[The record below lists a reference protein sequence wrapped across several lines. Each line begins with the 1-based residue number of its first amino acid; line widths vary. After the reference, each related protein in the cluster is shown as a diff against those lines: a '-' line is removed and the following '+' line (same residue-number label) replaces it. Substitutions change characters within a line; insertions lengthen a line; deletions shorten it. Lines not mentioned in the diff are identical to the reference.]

1 MLARVSRRKP
11 WTTSS
16 SRFSPPSAM
25 ESAWGCFCRKR
36 LSRRMGVQSILDPT
50 RTDTEPQYLSP
61 SRQAR
66 YTDTIMTQASVLVVE
81 DNDLE
86 RQITAD
92 TLREEGFVVEEAA
105 VGKRAIE
112 LLALS
117 RFDVVLTDLMMPGM
131 SGEELLAKVR
141 SAYPGSQVVVLTAH
155 GSTDSVVQAMK
166 AGAFDYLEKPTDRE
180 KRVTRVAK
188 AAEFANLQQENQ
200 LLKLRLEG
208 TFEIEGI
215 IGQDTAIQEVIRL
228 VRRVA
233 PSNSTVLI
241 QGASGT
247 GKEIVAK
254 AIHRLSPRAAR
265 QFVAINCSAIPETLI
280 ENELFGH
287 ERGAF
292 TGANE
297 RKIGLFESADK
308 STLFL
313 DEIADLPQGMQAKI
327 LRVLQEKE
335 LRRVGGNDS
344 FRIDVRL
351 VAASNRNIAEE
362 VGEGRF
368 REDLYYRIN
377 VVIITLPPLRDRR
390 GDIPVLANH
399 ALAKFGHLAEGRVKE
414 IGREAMEVLLD
425 YSWPGNVRQLESA
438 LERAILLCEGDTVT
452 PRDLPDEVL
461 SRKKPGRSRDTQRG
475 DRYEIPSEGFNFE
488 TFERDAILQALER
501 NDWVIAKAAKML
513 AMSYRTL
520 QYRIDKFGLKR
531 GDQPKPPAEVK

>member
-1 MLARVSRRKP
+1 
-11 WTTSS
+11 
-16 SRFSPPSAM
+16 
-25 ESAWGCFCRKR
+25 
-36 LSRRMGVQSILDPT
+36 
-50 RTDTEPQYLSP
+50 
-61 SRQAR
+61 
-66 YTDTIMTQASVLVVE
+66 MTQASVLVVE

-141 SAYPGSQVVVLTAH
+141 STYPGSQVVVLTAH

-180 KRVTRVAK
+180 KLVTRVAK

-200 LLKLRLEG
+200 LLKRRLEG

-215 IGQDTAIQEVIRL
+215 IGQDAAIQEVIRL

-233 PSNSTVLI
+233 PSNTTVLI
-241 QGASGT
+241 QGESGT

-265 QFVAINCSAIPETLI
+265 QFVAINCSAIPDNLI

-377 VVIITLPPLRDRR
+377 VVTITLPPLRDRR
-390 GDIPVLANH
+390 GDIPLLANH
-399 ALAKFGHLAEGRVKE
+399 ALAKF
-414 IGREAMEVLLD
+414 
-425 YSWPGNVRQLESA
+425 
-438 LERAILLCEGDTVT
+438 
-452 PRDLPDEVL
+452 
-461 SRKKPGRSRDTQRG
+461 
-475 DRYEIPSEGFNFE
+475 
-488 TFERDAILQALER
+488 
-501 NDWVIAKAAKML
+501 
-513 AMSYRTL
+513 
-520 QYRIDKFGLKR
+520 
-531 GDQPKPPAEVK
+531 

>member
-1 MLARVSRRKP
+1 MS
-11 WTTSS
+11 
-16 SRFSPPSAM
+16 
-25 ESAWGCFCRKR
+25 
-36 LSRRMGVQSILDPT
+36 
-50 RTDTEPQYLSP
+50 
-61 SRQAR
+61 
-66 YTDTIMTQASVLVVE
+66 QASVLVVE

-92 TLREEGFVVEEAA
+92 TLRDEGFAVEEAPI
-105 VGKRAIE
+105 GKRALE

-131 SGEELLAKVR
+131 SGEELLAKVKLQ
-141 SAYPGSQVVVLTAH
+141 YPATQVVVLTAH
-155 GSTDSVVQAMK
+155 GTIDSAVQAMK
-166 AGAFDYLEKPTDRE
+166 NGAFYYLTKPTDRE
-180 KRVTRVAK
+180 ALVMTVGK
-188 AAEFANLQQENQ
+188 ASELSNLQQENQ
-200 LLKLRLEG
+200 LLRTQMEGKLQ
-208 TFEIEGI
+208 IEGI
-215 IGQDTAIQEVIRL
+215 IGQDPAIQEVIKI
-228 VRRVA
+228 VRKVA
-233 PSNSTVLI
+233 PSNTTVLI
-241 QGASGT
+241 QGESGT
-247 GKEIVAK
+247 GKEVIARG
-254 AIHRLSPRAAR
+254 IHRMSPRGSR
-265 QFVAINCSAIPETLI
+265 QFVAINCSAIPDNLI

-292 TGANE
+292 TGATE

-377 VVIITLPPLRDRR
+377 VVTVTLPPLRERR
-390 GDIPVLANH
+390 GDIPLLANH
-399 ALAKFGHLAEGRVKE
+399 ALAKFGHLADGRVKE
-414 IGREAMEVLLD
+414 IGREAMEVVLD

-438 LERAILLCEGDTVT
+438 IERAILLCEGEKVM
-452 PRDLPDEVL
+452 PRDLPEEVL
-461 SRKKPGRSRDTQRG
+461 SRKTPGRSGERQRG
-475 DRYEIPSEGFNFE
+475 DKYEIPSEGFNFE

-531 GDQPKPPAEVK
+531 GEQPRAIPPDIKG

>member
-1 MLARVSRRKP
+1 
-11 WTTSS
+11 
-16 SRFSPPSAM
+16 
-25 ESAWGCFCRKR
+25 
-36 LSRRMGVQSILDPT
+36 
-50 RTDTEPQYLSP
+50 
-61 SRQAR
+61 
-66 YTDTIMTQASVLVVE
+66 MTQASVLVVE

-92 TLREEGFVVEEAA
+92 TLREEGFAVEEAA

-141 SAYPGSQVVVLTAH
+141 GTYPGSQVVVLTAH

-180 KRVTRVAK
+180 KLVTRVAK

-200 LLKLRLEG
+200 LLKRRLEG

-215 IGQDTAIQEVIRL
+215 IGQDPAIQEVIRL

-241 QGASGT
+241 QGESGT
-247 GKEIVAK
+247 GKEVVAK

-265 QFVAINCSAIPETLI
+265 QFVAINCSAIPDNLI

-377 VVIITLPPLRDRR
+377 VVTVTMPPLRDRR
-390 GDIPVLANH
+390 GDIPLLANH

-438 LERAILLCEGDTVT
+438 IERAILLCEGRHGDAARFAGGSAVAQEAGAQRRASAGG
-452 PRDLPDEVL
+452 PLRDSERGLQLRDVRARRDSAGARAQRLGNREGGENARDEL
-461 SRKKPGRSRDTQRG
+461 SDPAVSDRQVRPQARRTAQTAAGLGARG
-475 DRYEIPSEGFNFE
+475 EGN
-488 TFERDAILQALER
+488 
-501 NDWVIAKAAKML
+501 
-513 AMSYRTL
+513 STL
-520 QYRIDKFGLKR
+520 DLM
-531 GDQPKPPAEVK
+531 

>member
-1 MLARVSRRKP
+1 
-11 WTTSS
+11 
-16 SRFSPPSAM
+16 
-25 ESAWGCFCRKR
+25 
-36 LSRRMGVQSILDPT
+36 
-50 RTDTEPQYLSP
+50 
-61 SRQAR
+61 
-66 YTDTIMTQASVLVVE
+66 MTQASVLVVE

-92 TLREEGFVVEEAA
+92 TLREEGFAVEEAA

-141 SAYPGSQVVVLTAH
+141 GTYPGSQVVVLTAH

-180 KRVTRVAK
+180 KLVTRVAK

-200 LLKLRLEG
+200 LLKRRLEG

-215 IGQDTAIQEVIRL
+215 IGQDPAIQEVIRL

-241 QGASGT
+241 QGESGT
-247 GKEIVAK
+247 GKEVVAK

-265 QFVAINCSAIPETLI
+265 QFVAINCSAIPDNLI

-377 VVIITLPPLRDRR
+377 VVTVTMPPLRDRR
-390 GDIPVLANH
+390 GDIPLLANH
-399 ALAKFGHLAEGRVKE
+399 ALAKFGHLADGHVKE

-438 LERAILLCEGDTVT
+438 IERAILLCEGDTVT
-452 PRDLPDEVL
+452 PRDLPEEVL
-461 SRKKPGRSRDTQRG
+461 SRKRPVRSGDRQRG
-475 DRYEIPSEGFNFE
+475 DKYEIPSEGLNWE
-488 TFERDAILQALER
+488 TFERDTILQALER
-501 NDWVIAKAAKML
+501 SDWVIAKAAKML
-513 AMSYRTL
+513 TLSYRTL

-531 GDQPKPPAEVK
+531 GEQPKPPPAEVKS

>member
-1 MLARVSRRKP
+1 
-11 WTTSS
+11 
-16 SRFSPPSAM
+16 
-25 ESAWGCFCRKR
+25 
-36 LSRRMGVQSILDPT
+36 
-50 RTDTEPQYLSP
+50 
-61 SRQAR
+61 
-66 YTDTIMTQASVLVVE
+66 MTQASVLVVE

-92 TLREEGFVVEEAA
+92 TLREEGFAVEEAA

-131 SGEELLAKVR
+131 SGDELLAKVR
-141 SAYPGSQVVVLTAH
+141 AAYPGSQVVVLTAH
-155 GSTDSVVQAMK
+155 GTIDSAVQAMK
-166 AGAFDYLEKPTDRE
+166 TGAFYYLTKPTDRE
-180 KRVTRVAK
+180 TLVMTVAK
-188 AAEFANLQQENQ
+188 AAELSNLQQENL
-200 LLKLRLEG
+200 LLKRRLEG
-208 TFEIEGI
+208 KFEIEGI
-215 IGQDTAIQEVIRL
+215 IGQDPAVQEVIRL

-241 QGASGT
+241 QGESGT
-247 GKEIVAK
+247 GKEVVAK
-254 AIHRLSPRAAR
+254 AIHRLSPRAAG
-265 QFVAINCSAIPETLI
+265 QFVAINCSAIPENLI

-313 DEIADLPQGMQAKI
+313 DEIADLPQGLQAKI

-351 VAASNRNIAEE
+351 VAASNRNLAEE

-368 REDLYYRIN
+368 REDLYYRVN
-377 VVIITLPPLRDRR
+377 VVTVTMPPLRDRR
-390 GDIPVLANH
+390 GDIPLLANH
-399 ALAKFGHLAEGRVKE
+399 ALTKFGHLAEGRVKE
-414 IGREAMEVLLD
+414 ISRETMEVLLD

-438 LERAILLCEGDTVT
+438 IERAILLCEGETIM
-452 PRDLPDEVL
+452 PRDLPEEVL
-461 SRKKPGRSRDTQRG
+461 SRRTPGGKSGDRQRG
-475 DRYEIPSEGFNFE
+475 DKFEIPADGLNFE
-488 TFERDAILQALER
+488 TFERDLILQAMEKT
-501 NDWVIAKAAKML
+501 DWVIAKAAKML
-513 AMSYRTL
+513 GMSYRTL
-520 QYRIDKFGLKR
+520 QYRLDKFNLKR
-531 GDQPKPPAEVK
+531 GEQPRQPPAEVK

>member
-1 MLARVSRRKP
+1 
-11 WTTSS
+11 
-16 SRFSPPSAM
+16 
-25 ESAWGCFCRKR
+25 
-36 LSRRMGVQSILDPT
+36 
-50 RTDTEPQYLSP
+50 
-61 SRQAR
+61 
-66 YTDTIMTQASVLVVE
+66 MTQASVLVVE

-180 KRVTRVAK
+180 KLVTRVAK

-200 LLKLRLEG
+200 LLKRRLEG

-215 IGQDTAIQEVIRL
+215 IGQDPAIQEVIRL

-241 QGASGT
+241 QGESGT

-265 QFVAINCSAIPETLI
+265 QFVAINCSAIPDNLI

-377 VVIITLPPLRDRR
+377 VVTVTLPPLRDRR
-390 GDIPVLANH
+390 GDIPLLANH

-438 LERAILLCEGDTVT
+438 LERAILLCEGDKVM

-461 SRKKPGRSRDTQRG
+461 SRKKPGRSRDSQRG
-475 DRYEIPSEGFNFE
+475 DRYRDSE
-488 TFERDAILQALER
+488 
-501 NDWVIAKAAKML
+501 
-513 AMSYRTL
+513 
-520 QYRIDKFGLKR
+520 
-531 GDQPKPPAEVK
+531 

>member
-1 MLARVSRRKP
+1 MS
-11 WTTSS
+11 
-16 SRFSPPSAM
+16 
-25 ESAWGCFCRKR
+25 
-36 LSRRMGVQSILDPT
+36 
-50 RTDTEPQYLSP
+50 
-61 SRQAR
+61 
-66 YTDTIMTQASVLVVE
+66 QASVLVVE

-86 RQITAD
+86 RQITAE
-92 TLREEGFVVEEAA
+92 TLREEGFAVEEAA

-141 SAYPGSQVVVLTAH
+141 GSYPGSQVVVLTAH

-180 KRVTRVAK
+180 KLVTRVAK
-188 AAEFANLQQENQ
+188 AAEFANLQQEN
-200 LLKLRLEG
+200 LLLRRKLEG

-215 IGQDTAIQEVIRL
+215 IGDDPAMQEVIRL

-241 QGASGT
+241 QGESGT
-247 GKEIVAK
+247 GKEVVAK
-254 AIHRLSPRAAR
+254 AIHRLSPRAGR
-265 QFVAINCSAIPETLI
+265 QFVAINCSAIPENLI

-297 RKIGLFESADK
+297 RKIGLFETADK

-313 DEIADLPQGMQAKI
+313 DEIVDLPQGMQAKI

-335 LRRVGGNDS
+335 LRRVGANES

-377 VVIITLPPLRDRR
+377 VVTVTLPPLRERR
-390 GDIPVLANH
+390 GDIPLLANH
-399 ALAKFGHLAEGRVKE
+399 ALAKFGHLSEGRVKE
-414 IGREAMEVLLD
+414 ISREAMEVLLD

-438 LERAILLCEGDTVT
+438 IERAILLCEGDKVM
-452 PRDLPDEVL
+452 PRDLPEEVL
-461 SRKKPGRSRDTQRG
+461 SRKTPVRSGERQRS
-475 DRYEIPSEGFNFE
+475 DRFEIPTEGFNFE
-488 TFERDAILQALER
+488 TFEREAILQALER

-513 AMSYRTL
+513 GMSYRTL
-520 QYRIDKFGLKR
+520 QYRIDKFALKR
-531 GDQPKPPAEVK
+531 GEQSKPSPSEIKG

>member
-1 MLARVSRRKP
+1 MS
-11 WTTSS
+11 
-16 SRFSPPSAM
+16 
-25 ESAWGCFCRKR
+25 
-36 LSRRMGVQSILDPT
+36 
-50 RTDTEPQYLSP
+50 
-61 SRQAR
+61 
-66 YTDTIMTQASVLVVE
+66 QASVLVVE

-86 RQITAD
+86 RQITAE
-92 TLREEGFVVEEAA
+92 TLREEGFAVEEAA

-141 SAYPGSQVVVLTAH
+141 SSYPGSQVVVLTAH

-180 KRVTRVAK
+180 KLVTRVAK

-200 LLKLRLEG
+200 ELKRKLEG

-215 IGQDTAIQEVIRL
+215 IGNDPAMQEVIRL

-241 QGASGT
+241 QGESGT
-247 GKEIVAK
+247 GKEVVAK

-265 QFVAINCSAIPETLI
+265 QFVAINCSAIPENLI

-297 RKIGLFESADK
+297 RKIGLFETADK

-313 DEIADLPQGMQAKI
+313 DEIVDLPQGMQAKI

-335 LRRVGGNDS
+335 LRRVGANES

-377 VVIITLPPLRDRR
+377 VVTVTLPPLRERR
-390 GDIPVLANH
+390 GDIPLLANH
-399 ALAKFGHLAEGRVKE
+399 ALAKFAHLSEGRVKE
-414 IGREAMEVLLD
+414 ISREAMEVLLD

-438 LERAILLCEGDTVT
+438 IERAILLCEGDKIM
-452 PRDLPDEVL
+452 PRDFPEEVL
-461 SRKKPGRSRDTQRG
+461 SRKKPARSG
-475 DRYEIPSEGFNFE
+475 DRQRTDRFEIPTEGFNFE
-488 TFERDAILQALER
+488 TFEREAILQALER

-513 AMSYRTL
+513 GMSYRTL
-520 QYRIDKFGLKR
+520 QYRIDKFALKR
-531 GDQPKPPAEVK
+531 GDQPKASPSEIKG